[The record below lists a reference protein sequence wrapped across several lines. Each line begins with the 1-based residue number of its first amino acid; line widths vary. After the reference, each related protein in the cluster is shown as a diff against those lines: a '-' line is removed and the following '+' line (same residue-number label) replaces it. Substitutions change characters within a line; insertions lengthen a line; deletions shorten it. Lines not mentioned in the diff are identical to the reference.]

1 MNIYVLLKQIP
12 VISDIKINPQTFTV
26 DRSNVSVT
34 ANPSDLNALEA
45 ALNLKSS
52 LGGQVTVLSMGNES
66 TEVQLR
72 EAAAMGADRFVRISD
87 EAYANADTLVTSK
100 ILAAAIRHL
109 GGADVIFTGQFA
121 LDGATGQVSGKLAS
135 NLDANLLHSA
145 SRIESIENGL
155 SIYRKA
161 GPGYEVWQANFPVV
175 VSVVEGSN
183 KPRAVTVK
191 GKMAAKK
198 AVIEVLTNQD
208 LQIPDSK
215 LVSPSIVEAL
225 FPAMRKETG
234 KRITGKDAADSAKN
248 LASLIFD
255 NNLA

>member
-12 VISDIKINPQTFTV
+12 VISDIKINPQTFTI
-26 DRSNVSVT
+26 DRSGAGT
-34 ANPSDLNALEA
+34 MANPSDLNALEA
-45 ALNLKSS
+45 ALNLKAS
-52 LGGQVTVLSMGNES
+52 LGGSVTVISMGNES
-66 TEVQLR
+66 NEVQLR
-72 EAAAMGADRFVRISD
+72 EAAAMGADKLVCISD
-87 EAYANADTLVTSK
+87 PSFANADTLVTSK
-100 ILAAAIRHL
+100 IIASAIRHL
-109 GGADVIFTGQFA
+109 GPADIIFTGQFA

-135 NLDANLLHSA
+135 LLDANLLHSA
-145 SRIESIENGL
+145 SRIEAIENGL
-155 SIYRKA
+155 SIYRKSGA
-161 GPGYEVWQANFPVV
+161 GYEIWQANYPVV

-198 AVIEVLTNQD
+198 AVIQVLSNAD
-208 LQIPDSK
+208 LQINDSE

-234 KRITGKDAADSAKN
+234 KRITGKDAAESAKN
-248 LASLIFD
+248 LASIIFD